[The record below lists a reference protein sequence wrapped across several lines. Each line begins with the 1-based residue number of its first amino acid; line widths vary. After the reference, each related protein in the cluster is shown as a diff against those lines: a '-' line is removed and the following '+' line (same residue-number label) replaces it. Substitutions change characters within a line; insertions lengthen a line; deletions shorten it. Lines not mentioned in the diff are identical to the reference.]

1 MNVSAEPLLSSRR
14 TTVPGLPLS
23 LVRPGSTVTVS
34 AVQGAAESRRQ
45 LGDLGFVTGGQV
57 SVVSAR
63 DGDLIVSVKGA
74 RIALDRGTARRVMT
88 QQPEWVERA

>member
-1 MNVSAEPLLSSRR
+1 MNVSVDQLLPPRR
-14 TTVPGLPLS
+14 VAAPGLPLS
-23 LVRPGSTVTVS
+23 LVRPGSTVTVT
-34 AVQGAAESRRQ
+34 AVHGATESRRQ
-45 LGDLGFVTGGQV
+45 LGDLGFVVGGQV

-88 QQPEWVERA
+88 GEAQVA